1 MTAEHVPPEAIGGR
15 VMTSTCD
22 RCNNQ
27 LGSLIDRPFVD
38 SMFGRF
44 GSFKLSTEGSNG
56 VKGFRSYRN
65 VRLAGGK
72 DHERAVWI
80 DGEKNSGLA
89 QLLAG
94 ATRFEAEM
102 KIPDP
107 KAVVLGEL
115 KNLYLACCVIA
126 GEILS
131 GETAERLRADLVA
144 VRDNRAEL
152 VDRDLVDISEWVR
165 HIKPF
170 DAEATKP
177 ESRPI
182 HQAVVAREGRLIPAV
197 GWRNYTCE
205 SPFVDSPTLSARL
218 EEGLRFVDRELQG

>member
-1 MTAEHVPPEAIGGR
+1 
-15 VMTSTCD
+15 
-22 RCNNQ
+22 
-27 LGSLIDRPFVD
+27 
-38 SMFGRF
+38 
-44 GSFKLSTEGSNG
+44 
-56 VKGFRSYRN
+56 

-72 DHERAVWI
+72 DHERAIWI
-80 DGEKNSGLA
+80 DGEKNYDLA

-94 ATRFEAEM
+94 ATQFEAKM
-102 KIPDP
+102 KIPEP
-107 KAVVLGEL
+107 KAVGLGEL

-152 VDRDLVDISEWVR
+152 ADRDVVDVTQWVR
-165 HIKPF
+165 HVQPF
-170 DAEATKP
+170 EAEMTRP

-182 HQAVVAREGRLIPAV
+182 HQAVVAREGCLIPAV

-205 SPFVDSPTLSARL
+205 SPFSDSPALSARL
-218 EEGLRFVDRELQG
+218 EEGLRFVERELQG